1 MHEQPFFLYLIE
13 NSSFFTFITNF
24 TSLRSVK
31 LGCTQKIPI
40 NMVFPFVWIYFFR
53 IRKQKYLL
61 SLRLLEILH

>member
-1 MHEQPFFLYLIE
+1 MSSRFFLYLIE

-24 TSLRSVK
+24 KSLCSVK
-31 LGCTQKIPI
+31 LGCIQKIQI

-53 IRKQKYLL
+53 LRKQKYLL